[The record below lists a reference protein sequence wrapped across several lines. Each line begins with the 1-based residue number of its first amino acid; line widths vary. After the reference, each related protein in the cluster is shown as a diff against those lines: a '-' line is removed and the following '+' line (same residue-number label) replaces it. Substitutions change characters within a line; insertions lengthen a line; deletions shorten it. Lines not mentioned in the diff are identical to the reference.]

1 MMFLRGDK
9 ALISSQIAES
19 LNVSRIVTVAVV
31 DYDDRIYPYR
41 VEFSNGARRW
51 VTSEALHPIKKNCA
65 KVV

>member
-9 ALISSQIAES
+9 ALISSRIAES
-19 LNVSRIVTVAVV
+19 LNVSRIVTIAVV

-41 VEFSNGARRW
+41 VEFSNGAMRW
-51 VTSEALHPIKKNCA
+51 VTREELQPIKNNRA

>member
-1 MMFLRGDK
+1 MFLRGDK

-19 LNVSRIVTVAVV
+19 LKVSRIVTLVVV

-41 VEFSNGARRW
+41 VEFSNGAMLW
-51 VTSEALHPIKKNCA
+51 VTGEELQPIKKNRA

>member
-9 ALISSQIAES
+9 ALISSRIAES
-19 LNVSRIVTVAVV
+19 LNVSRIVTIAVV

-41 VEFSNGARRW
+41 VEFSNGAMSW
-51 VTSEALHPIKKNCA
+51 VTREELQPIKKNRA

>member
-1 MMFLRGDK
+1 MFLRGDK

-19 LNVSRIVTVAVV
+19 LKVSRIVTIVVV

-41 VEFSNGARRW
+41 VEFSNGAMRW
-51 VTSEALHPIKKNCA
+51 VTGEELQPNKKNRA